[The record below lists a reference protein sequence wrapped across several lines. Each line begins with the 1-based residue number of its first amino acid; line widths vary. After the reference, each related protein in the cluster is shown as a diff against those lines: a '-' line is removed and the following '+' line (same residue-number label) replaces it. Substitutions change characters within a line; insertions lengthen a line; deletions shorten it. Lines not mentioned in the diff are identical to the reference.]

1 MVEKKVVFD
10 VSTDLEKRP
19 VAKLVQEASKYE
31 SSIYLEYEDKKVNA
45 KSIMGM
51 MSLLVICA
59 KNTKKDDMV
68 NIIAEGADERAA
80 LHNMERYLSGEAS

>member
-1 MVEKKVVFD
+1 MVAKKVVFD

-51 MSLLVICA
+51 MSLIVICK
-59 KNTKKDDMV
+59 KNESINDMV
-68 NIIAEGADERAA
+68 NIIADGADERAA
-80 LHNMERYLSGEAS
+80 LDNMERYLSGE

>member
-1 MVEKKVVFD
+1 MVTKKVIFD

-31 SSIYLEYEDKKVNA
+31 SSIYLEYQDKKVNA

-51 MSLLVICA
+51 MSLIVICA
-59 KNTKKDDMV
+59 KNKNDDEMV
-68 NIIAEGADERAA
+68 NIIAEGSDELVA
-80 LHNMERYLSGEAS
+80 LDNMEKYLSGE